1 MDVSSGKKVALNCTA
16 ATVVLA
22 VLKGIVGVLSGSV
35 ALIADALHSTS
46 DIFIIFATFIGL
58 KISEKAPDKK
68 FPYGYYKAET
78 FATFVV
84 SIFIVA
90 AGVLTFF
97 GSVHSLKSTEISFD
111 YVAMGVAAIS
121 AIASYFISIYEIK
134 VGKKIN
140 SSALLLNGYESRM
153 DIITS
158 LAVLVGV
165 AASHFGVM
173 YVEGAVGIF
182 ISFLLVKYGLKG
194 LYESVFILMDASP
207 EPKMEKKIKEL
218 VTSTNYVKRIK
229 SIKLRKSGMVV
240 FGDMTILVK
249 GNINVERVHE
259 ISEEIEW
266 KIKKAFPQVNELN
279 IHVEPEKESEYVV
292 SIPVNDESGEK
303 VAKNL
308 SRAPYFALFFVKE
321 KNVERMKVVPN
332 PYVDKKVKAG
342 LSIGKFLSQ
351 NSDVVITKNI
361 GEISFHVLRDNF
373 VDIYKANSDV
383 VADVVKDFV
392 EGKLEKLEHE
402 TREVE

>member
-1 MDVSSGKKVALNCTA
+1 MDVSSGKKVALNCTI

-35 ALIADALHSTS
+35 ALMADALHSIS

-58 KISEKAPDKK
+58 KISEKTPDEK

-90 AGVLTFF
+90 AGVFMFF
-97 GSVHSLKSTEISFD
+97 DSVHSLKSVEISYD
-111 YVAMGVAAIS
+111 YAAMTVAAIS

-158 LAVLVGV
+158 LAVLAGV
-165 AASHFGVM
+165 IASHFGVM
-173 YVEGAVGIF
+173 YVEGVVGIF
-182 ISFLLVKYGLKG
+182 ISFLLMKYGLKG
-194 LYESVFILMDASP
+194 LYESVLILMDASP
-207 EPKMEKKIKEL
+207 EPKMERKIKNL
-218 VTSTNYVKRIK
+218 VMSTNYVKNIK

-249 GNINVERVHE
+249 GSINVERANE
-259 ISEEIEW
+259 ISEEIERR
-266 KIKKAFPQVNELN
+266 IKKVFPQVNELN

-292 SIPVNDESGEK
+292 AIPVSDGSGEK

-321 KNVERMKVVPN
+321 KNVERMKVIPN
-332 PYVDKKVKAG
+332 PYADKKVKAG

-373 VDIYKANSDV
+373 VDIYKASSNV
-383 VADVVKDFV
+383 VSDVVKDFV